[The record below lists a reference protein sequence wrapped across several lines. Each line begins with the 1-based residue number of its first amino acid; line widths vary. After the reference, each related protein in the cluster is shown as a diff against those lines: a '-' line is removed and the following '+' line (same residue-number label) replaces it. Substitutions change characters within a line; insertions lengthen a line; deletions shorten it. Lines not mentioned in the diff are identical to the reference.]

1 MSLCTCAVLRE
12 PELINGTEMR
22 QNDSELLV
30 FSNKTDPELYEV
42 LCAPPVTNQT
52 WQMASG
58 YVGAVLM
65 LVMALYSRHDSSCI
79 CAIVPIVGVALKMV
93 NLKMFRGKI

>member
-1 MSLCTCAVLRE
+1 MLRK

-65 LVMALYSRHDSSCI
+65 LVMALYARYDSSCI
-79 CAIVPIVGVALKMV
+79 CAIVTDNVFIITYSIQQMEYNWPFLDSCC
-93 NLKMFRGKI
+93 